1 MQANAQNGIPQIKF
15 SNSSEDDKEESLVRN
30 NMHNKHFI
38 FIQIEEN
45 SNEANDADD
54 DKCDDV
60 EELHL

>member
-38 FIQIEEN
+38 FI
-45 SNEANDADD
+45 
-54 DKCDDV
+54 
-60 EELHL
+60 